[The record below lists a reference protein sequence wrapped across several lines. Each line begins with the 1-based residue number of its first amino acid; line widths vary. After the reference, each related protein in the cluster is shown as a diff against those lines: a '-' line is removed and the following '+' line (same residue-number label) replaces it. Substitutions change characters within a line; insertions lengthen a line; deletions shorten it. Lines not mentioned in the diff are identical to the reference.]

1 MNQIDGREYESGTG
15 AATWLGLP
23 ALRANAIGDNLRGFP
38 GMPVSVNDALK
49 VPPGYETQVLHR
61 WGDAVGPQ
69 PDALAFRS
77 DDPDKKGE
85 QVLQADMNRHGMAFI
100 RVDGNP
106 RHGLL
111 ASNHEPSHDGLP
123 YSDGLQSWSIDKL
136 DQSKAAQNAN
146 VIEIVERMGK
156 WCVLPRS
163 HHAQLIAASTLM
175 GIRRQV
181 PGPAQRQTSA
191 NTSACEITGFAFTP
205 DRRFL
210 FVNVR
215 YVDKRAKGRSEPAKR
230 QTIGHWPDDSGG
242 GRLRF
247 AAMVIR
253 RKSGGAV
260 DALFPEIQP
269 GPQARLQ
276 N

>member
-1 MNQIDGREYESGTG
+1 MDQTYGGESESGAG
-15 AATWLGLP
+15 AATWLGVP
-23 ALRANAIGDNLRGFP
+23 ALRANAIGDHLRGFP

-49 VPPGYETQVLHR
+49 VPPEYETQVLHR
-61 WGDAVGPQ
+61 WGDAVGSQ

-77 DDPDKKGE
+77 DDPDSKGE
-85 QVLQADMNRHGMAFI
+85 QVLQAGLHQNGMAFFL
-100 RVDGNP
+100 VDGNP

-111 ASNHEPSHDGLP
+111 ASDHEPSYDGLP
-123 YSDGLQSWSIDKL
+123 YSDGLQSWSVDKL
-136 DQSKAAQNAN
+136 DQSKAARSAS

-156 WCVLPRS
+156 WCVLPRTR
-163 HHAQLIAASTLM
+163 HAQPIAASTLM
-175 GIRRQV
+175 GIRRPV
-181 PGPAQRQTSA
+181 PGPAPRQSSA
-191 NTSACEITGFAFTP
+191 NTSACEITGFVFTP

-210 FVNVR
+210 FVNVQ
-215 YVDKRAKGRSEPAKR
+215 YVDKRARGRSEPTKR
-230 QTIGHWPDDSGG
+230 QIIGHWPDDSGG

-260 DALFPEIQP
+260 GALFPEIRHSS
-269 GPQARLQ
+269 QARLH

>member
-1 MNQIDGREYESGTG
+1 MSQIDGREYESDAGT
-15 AATWLGLP
+15 ATWLGLP
-23 ALRANAIGDNLRGFP
+23 ALRANATGDNLRGFP

-49 VPPGYETQVLHR
+49 VPPEYETQVLYR
-61 WGDAVGPQ
+61 WGDAVGSQ

-77 DDPDKKGE
+77 DDSDSKGE
-85 QVLQADMNRHGMAFI
+85 QALQAGLNHNGMAFI
-100 RVDGNP
+100 RVDDNP

-111 ASNHEPSHDGLP
+111 ASNHEQSNNGLP
-123 YSDGLQSWSIDKL
+123 YSDGLQSSSIDKH
-136 DQSKAAQNAN
+136 DQSKVAQSAS

-163 HHAQLIAASTLM
+163 RHAQHIVASTLM

-181 PGPAQRQTSA
+181 PGAARRRTSA
-191 NTSACEITGFAFTP
+191 NTLACEITGFTFTP

-215 YVDKRAKGRSEPAKR
+215 YVDKRAKGRSEPIKR

-253 RKSGGAV
+253 RKGGGAV
-260 DALFPEIQP
+260 GTLFPEIQR
-269 GPQARLQ
+269 GSQTRLHS
-276 N
+276 